1 MKKKNLFTLIELLVV
16 IAIIAILAAM
26 LLPALSKAREKANSI
41 SCSSNL
47 KQMGTTSMMYLDA
60 HDDVLVSGYSKRGT
74 TNTYW
79 AGLLRI
85 YSGDTKMFRCPAC
98 TVFSTNP
105 IGTDD
110 PDKDSLNAQTWEL
123 SYGIN
128 QTYNWASGTSP
139 LGVSA
144 DKGRLDK
151 GFPITK
157 VAEPGGT
164 IHIACNVVTDGSNAS
179 VTTGDY
185 WCGIYGAEAYD
196 GTLDADASLSLV
208 KTRISNNG
216 VGDATTAAKAW
227 PHGRRANFLWLD
239 GHVSS
244 MKENETKR
252 KDWTAIKD

>member
-1 MKKKNLFTLIELLVV
+1 MRSGFFTLIELLVV

-47 KQMGTTSMMYLDA
+47 KQMGQASIMYLDA
-60 HDDVLVSGYSKRGT
+60 HQDLLVPGYASRGG

-79 AGLLRI
+79 PALLRM
-85 YSGDTKMFRCPAC
+85 YSGDTKMFRCPSC
-98 TVFSTNP
+98 TVFTTTAVVGAS
-105 IGTDD
+105 D
-110 PDKDSLNAQTWEL
+110 PQKDQLNAQPWEL

-128 QTYNWASGTSP
+128 QTYNWASGTQL

-144 DKGRLDK
+144 GNGRIDK

-157 VAEPGGT
+157 VQEPGDT
-164 IHIACNVVTDGSNAS
+164 IHIACNVVTSG
-179 VTTGDY
+179 GDF
-185 WCGIYGAEAYD
+185 WCGIYGDAAYD
-196 GTLDADASLSLV
+196 GTLSAEGSLALNY
-208 KTRISNNG
+208 TRISNEAIA
-216 VGDATTAAKAW
+216 DAASACKVW

-244 MKENETKR
+244 MKETETKR
-252 KDWTAIKD
+252 KQWTAIKD